1 MNRIMSL
8 LQRICGRQSDVR
20 FNQMIS
26 SLQNMNSS
34 QNEGYGQR
42 MFIENG
48 LFGEEVESY
57 CLEFFYF
64 EDDE

>member
-1 MNRIMSL
+1 MSL
-8 LQRICGRQSDVR
+8 LQRICGRQSDER

-26 SLQNMNSS
+26 DLQYMNSS
-34 QNEGYGQR
+34 QNERYGQR